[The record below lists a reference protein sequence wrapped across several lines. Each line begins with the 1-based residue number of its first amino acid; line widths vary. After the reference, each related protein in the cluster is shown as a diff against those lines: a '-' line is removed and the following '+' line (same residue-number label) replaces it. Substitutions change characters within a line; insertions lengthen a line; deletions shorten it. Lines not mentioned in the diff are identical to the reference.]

1 MNPGWYINNFEFLWK
16 RVRSKST
23 KCCPAEARVFQFAI
37 TSKVSIKPLSAL
49 SVTFNPLHAILG
61 RFVEV
66 LQSDLHKH
74 FRFDLQ
80 FQMWNPFI
88 NAYFILLAW
97 FFVSMC
103 FFFSAYNVFRCLFSI
118 RSKYLDGNSHFIHI
132 YWWSSFSISP
142 LEFIYTEKI
151 VVHLAFPF
159 HYRRLYTLNRVC
171 KAKVDSIELKRGKS
185 NKKQKKSNNK
195 IMYSN
200 IKKLKSEKWKRG
212 RKRMESIRFEMVE
225 WTGWKTAASNSNH
238 SNNKS
243 NRNRN
248 RIVDTRASTH
258 TYLFTLIKILTEI
271 DGRRVYKY
279 IHNTQ

>member
-1 MNPGWYINNFEFLWK
+1 MLPSRSSRISVRDNIKSIYQTLVCIK
-16 RVRSKST
+16 RYVQST
-23 KCCPAEARVFQFAI
+23 SCV
-37 TSKVSIKPLSAL
+37 
-49 SVTFNPLHAILG
+49 LG

-142 LEFIYTEKI
+142 LEFIYAEKI

-171 KAKVDSIELKRGKS
+171 KAKVDSIEVKREKS

-200 IKKLKSEKWKRG
+200 IKKLKSEKWKREKENG
-212 RKRMESIRFEMVE
+212 
-225 WTGWKTAASNSNH
+225 
-238 SNNKS
+238 
-243 NRNRN
+243 
-248 RIVDTRASTH
+248 VDTIWNGWMNRMKNSS
-258 TYLFTLIKILTEI
+258 K
-271 DGRRVYKY
+271 
-279 IHNTQ
+279 

>member
-103 FFFSAYNVFRCLFSI
+103 FFFFCLQCVSLPI
-118 RSKYLDGNSHFIHI
+118 
-132 YWWSSFSISP
+132 
-142 LEFIYTEKI
+142 
-151 VVHLAFPF
+151 F
-159 HYRRLYTLNRVC
+159 HT
-171 KAKVDSIELKRGKS
+171 IEVPRW
-185 NKKQKKSNNK
+185 QFTF
-195 IMYSN
+195 Y
-200 IKKLKSEKWKRG
+200 
-212 RKRMESIRFEMVE
+212 
-225 WTGWKTAASNSNH
+225 
-238 SNNKS
+238 
-243 NRNRN
+243 
-248 RIVDTRASTH
+248 
-258 TYLFTLIKILTEI
+258 TYLLVKLFLYLSIGI
-271 DGRRVYKY
+271 Y
-279 IHNTQ
+279 ICRKNRGAFGISLSL

>member
-118 RSKYLDGNSHFIHI
+118 RSKYLDGNPHFIHI

-142 LEFIYTEKI
+142 LEFIYAEKI

-171 KAKVDSIELKRGKS
+171 KAKVDSIEVKREKS

-200 IKKLKSEKWKRG
+200 IKSWNQRSGREREREWSRYDLKWLNEQDEKQQQVTVTTAITNPIAIAI
-212 RKRMESIRFEMVE
+212 ESSIRE
-225 WTGWKTAASNSNH
+225 
-238 SNNKS
+238 
-243 NRNRN
+243 
-248 RIVDTRASTH
+248 RAHTH
-258 TYLFTLIKILTEI
+258 IYLL
-271 DGRRVYKY
+271 
-279 IHNTQ
+279 